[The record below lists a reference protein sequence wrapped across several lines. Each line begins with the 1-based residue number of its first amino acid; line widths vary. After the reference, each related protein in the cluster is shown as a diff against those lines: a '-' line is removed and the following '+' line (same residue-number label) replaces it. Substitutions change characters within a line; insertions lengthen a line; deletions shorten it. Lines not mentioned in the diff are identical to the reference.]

1 MARTCP
7 VAKSAIEGARKGAAD
22 ATSRVPQNRAIGI
35 LDTKQSNI
43 GLCQEGAAI
52 GISAST
58 GATDSM
64 DSGVVKKKHRHH

>member
-7 VAKSAIEGARKGAAD
+7 VTKSAIEGARKGAAD

-43 GLCQEGAAI
+43 GYLPGGGRDRHI
-52 GISAST
+52 GQRRCY
-58 GATDSM
+58 G
-64 DSGVVKKKHRHH
+64 